1 MKVVVSENKFNSTL
15 SNTISD
21 MVISQLKSREKIPD
35 NLYGINV
42 DAHDSK
48 YGKMCHITYLFND
61 SISGYDSYTM
71 RPIQLVVR
79 RNIKTLFKDV
89 FRGGFYD
96 SLKSMNDFDKPDLIR
111 PIRESKKLNS
121 MKYII
126 SERQYKFLISEQET
140 ENYENVFVNTMI
152 GYLIPNHSKYRNN
165 EDRIN
170 YFEETNSL
178 QQIQDYLF
186 DLRDGKKVDF
196 KKFPQKTK
204 DIFELIKSDLSKL
217 SVESRQEFYKSG
229 KNLKREV

>member
-61 SISGYDSYTM
+61 SISGYDSYAM

-111 PIRESKKLNS
+111 PIRESKMRSKKIIITESQFKLINENYSSFELRSAINTLEKIIKNFDEINCEDEYFDEEYKETYCRDFQGDSKEKLIKIKDS
-121 MKYII
+121 MKEELNQVMNR
-126 SERQYKFLISEQET
+126 SF
-140 ENYENVFVNTMI
+140 
-152 GYLIPNHSKYRNN
+152 RNSN
-165 EDRIN
+165 PFN
-170 YFEETNSL
+170 
-178 QQIQDYLF
+178 
-186 DLRDGKKVDF
+186 
-196 KKFPQKTK
+196 
-204 DIFELIKSDLSKL
+204 
-217 SVESRQEFYKSG
+217 
-229 KNLKREV
+229 